1 MGAQQSTNTASAGN
15 GTLTKTCYYEL
26 IGVEQTAT
34 DDEIKKAYRRQAL
47 KHHPDKNPDNIEAAT
62 ERFAEIQAAYEI
74 LSDPQERSWYDSHRM
89 SILNDVDPSDFG
101 TAHDVYSNIH
111 HTSADKILGLV
122 GRFNSTVRFTDE
134 PNGFFGSLQS
144 IFSDLAGEEQV
155 AGQQSS
161 HIDDFEYPGFGT
173 AKSDYDTVVRPF
185 YSIWANF
192 SSRKTFAWADK
203 HRLSD
208 APDRRVRRLMEKE
221 NQKLRQDALREFN
234 ESVRFLVSFARKRD
248 PRYQKNQQSEAE
260 RQKTLREASA
270 SQAARSRAA
279 NQINMNDYI
288 VPEWVKSKPEEQG
301 SVFSD
306 EEDEEIVEEIECVV
320 CDKTFK
326 SEKQFEA
333 HERSKKHIK
342 AVQQLRRDLKREE
355 RLFGN
360 PEVDHTDSQS
370 IEKSPSRAP
379 SLISETHATTSKD
392 PTDMEATDTIQTP
405 SQSKASP
412 KQLDQS
418 IDGDPQQKDGA
429 GHLKPEDGS
438 TLENISS
445 IASLSITSSN
455 DGNGE
460 RDEEIKK
467 IGKAKARRMKKAARG
482 LSDKQED
489 QPLCKVCNQIF
500 DSRTKLFAHINKLG
514 HAMAV
519 PIATPSP
526 IPSKRKGKKG
536 K

>member
-89 SILNDVDPSDFG
+89 SILNDVDPSDIG

-288 VPEWVKSKPEEQG
+288 VPEWVKSKPKEQG

-355 RLFGN
+355 RLFGK
-360 PEVDHTDSQS
+360 PE
-370 IEKSPSRAP
+370 
-379 SLISETHATTSKD
+379 
-392 PTDMEATDTIQTP
+392 TP
-405 SQSKASP
+405 SQSKPSP

-418 IDGDPQQKDGA
+418 IDGDPQRKDGA

-467 IGKAKARRMKKAARG
+467 IGKAKARRMKKAARD
-482 LSDKQED
+482 LSDKKED
-489 QPLCKVCNQIF
+489 QPLQY
-500 DSRTKLFAHINKLG
+500 DYH
-514 HAMAV
+514 
-519 PIATPSP
+519 
-526 IPSKRKGKKG
+526 
-536 K
+536 